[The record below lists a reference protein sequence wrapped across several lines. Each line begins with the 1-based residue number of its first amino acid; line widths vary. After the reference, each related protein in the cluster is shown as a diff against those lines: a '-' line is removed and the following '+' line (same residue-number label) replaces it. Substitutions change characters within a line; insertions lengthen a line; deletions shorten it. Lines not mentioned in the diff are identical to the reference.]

1 MQIRWMVSMVLVLS
15 LLAGACTRRDKPVG
29 YVVGAGLTIGGG
41 LLVHDFGQQKQCN
54 GCIFPDKLEEGA
66 LGAAMVLTGLTV
78 LIVTLMSPF
87 EPPPRSSP
95 KVVPPLAASS
105 TALEE
110 HPDPDRP
117 RVLQLAPR
125 GPAHAGVR
133 LGFD

>member
-15 LLAGACTRRDKPVG
+15 LLAGACTRRNKPGG

-41 LLVHDFGQQKQCN
+41 LLVHDFGQQKCN
-54 GCIFPDKLEEGA
+54 ECILPDKLEEGA

-78 LIVTLMSPF
+78 LLVTLMSPS
-87 EPPPRSSP
+87 EPPSQIAP
-95 KVVPPLAASS
+95 KVAPPLAASP

-110 HPDPDRP
+110 RPDPARP